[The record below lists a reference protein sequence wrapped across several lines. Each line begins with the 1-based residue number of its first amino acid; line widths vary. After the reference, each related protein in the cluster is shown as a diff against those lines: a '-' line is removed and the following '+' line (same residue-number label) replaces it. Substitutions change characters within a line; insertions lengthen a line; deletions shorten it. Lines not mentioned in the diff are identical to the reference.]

1 MYSKKKNYCNN
12 QLEIARDTIKTQ
24 SQLITNLDTI
34 IKNQSLVVVLLK
46 DNIKKY
52 EKVIENKDTEIK
64 VYQDLYKKEKKTKK
78 LVIGGGSVLLLLSII
93 FLWYLLG
100 MNPTSKAFE
109 DAKKSI
115 LSNVTSSE
123 DRLSVM
129 KIPIEGET
137 KEVTA
142 TGGSSGPYTPKL
154 SLFSDEAPKTQSKG
168 GEVKETEKIKGGIA
182 DNKTIKD
189 IAKKHDKKGYYDI
202 DNMISSLKKTT

>member
-93 FLWYLLG
+93 FL
-100 MNPTSKAFE
+100 
-109 DAKKSI
+109 
-115 LSNVTSSE
+115 
-123 DRLSVM
+123 
-129 KIPIEGET
+129 
-137 KEVTA
+137 
-142 TGGSSGPYTPKL
+142 
-154 SLFSDEAPKTQSKG
+154 
-168 GEVKETEKIKGGIA
+168 
-182 DNKTIKD
+182 
-189 IAKKHDKKGYYDI
+189 
-202 DNMISSLKKTT
+202 